1 MALDSTAFLMVSPA
15 LAIPRSELE
24 YRATRAGGAGGQH
37 VNTSSTRVEL
47 LWDLRASRV
56 VTEEQRERLLLKLGS
71 RLDADG
77 RVRVVA
83 SERRSQ
89 QQNRKAA
96 DERLSALVRAAL
108 AVRRKR
114 KLTRPGKAAIERRLA
129 EKKHRSERKR
139 DRRGGGDS
147 E

>member
-1 MALDSTAFLMVSPA
+1 MTEGAESGPVVLTG

-37 VNTSSTRVEL
+37 VNTSSTRIEL
-47 LWDLRASRV
+47 LWNVQASRV
-56 VTEEQRERLLLKLGS
+56 LTEDQRERIAAKLAA
-71 RLDADG
+71 RITADG
-77 RVRVVA
+77 SVRVVA

-96 DERLSALVRAAL
+96 DERLATLVRGAL

-114 KLTRPGKAAIERRLA
+114 KPTRPGKAAIERRLN
-129 EKKHRSERKR
+129 EKKRNSERKR
-139 DRRGGGDS
+139 RRSGPAED
-147 E
+147 